1 MAFKSIDKGVV
12 ILIVI
17 GSKPCDDIINKNLEE
32 WASSGL
38 NTEIDEI
45 WEQERIEEER
55 KSQETLKKL
64 CEDMEDFLNAKM

>member
-1 MAFKSIDKGVV
+1 MAFKATYKGVV
-12 ILIVI
+12 ILLII
-17 GSKPCDDIINKNLEE
+17 GIQPYDEVVDKLLEE

-55 KSQETLKKL
+55 KSHEALHNLAKEL
-64 CEDMEDFLNAKM
+64 EDI

>member
-1 MAFKSIDKGVV
+1 MNNIFTA
-12 ILIVI
+12 
-17 GSKPCDDIINKNLEE
+17 SKESMDMLNKHLEE

-55 KSQETLKKL
+55 KSHEALHNLAKEL
-64 CEDMEDFLNAKM
+64 EDI